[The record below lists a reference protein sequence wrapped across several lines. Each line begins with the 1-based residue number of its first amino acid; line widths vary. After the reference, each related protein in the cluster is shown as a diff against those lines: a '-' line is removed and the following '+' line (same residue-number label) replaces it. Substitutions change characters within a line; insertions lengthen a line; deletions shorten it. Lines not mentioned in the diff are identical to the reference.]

1 MSNIKMG
8 GMAMKTDLLAI
19 KYKTFENLNI
29 LADSLIKQ
37 YPLLKGDFE
46 KVLESESIT
55 IKLLGKVISIPYYN
69 RELGNIVNKEQI
81 QANIEM
87 YIEPVFDKVTYT
99 SLAVEDIRARIME
112 KFTAT
117 DKIYN
122 EP

>member
-1 MSNIKMG
+1 
-8 GMAMKTDLLAI
+8 MKTDLLAI
-19 KYKTFENLNI
+19 KYKTFENLNL

-87 YIEPVFDKVTYT
+87 YIEPEFDKVTYT
-99 SLAVEDIRARIME
+99 SLTVEDIRARIME

-117 DKIYN
+117 DKIHN
-122 EP
+122 ES

>member
-19 KYKTFENLNI
+19 KYKTFENLNV

-117 DKIYN
+117 DKIHN